1 MLWQIVEDILCVH
14 TCMYIEILNNEND
27 YVGQTNKSILHFT
40 LKHKTKNKLQTIYTS
55 WSLKWKFTMLQCHI
69 QWGSTMISC

>member
-1 MLWQIVEDILCVH
+1 MANCRRYIVC

-27 YVGQTNKSILHFT
+27 YMEQTNNSILHYT
-40 LKHKTKNKLQTIYTS
+40 LKHKTKNKLQTIYTTG
-55 WSLKWKFTMLQCHI
+55 SLKWKFTMLYKCHI